1 VYPNVGAAGTLKVG
15 AARCSL
21 VGAGGVLG
29 LRPGDERLVGYLLLD
44 FEILNLTDTL
54 YGGNKNGRKIA
65 EIYFRQKIAR
75 IHL

>member
-1 VYPNVGAAGTLKVG
+1 
-15 AARCSL
+15 
-21 VGAGGVLG
+21 VLG

-65 EIYFRQKIAR
+65 ELYFRQKIAR